1 MYGMVYCLATGEVR
15 DNWAS
20 MHLPGQ
26 RSKAKRYL
34 SDQAMNKQMPEYCD
48 YRDAKIL
55 ISSWNI
61 DANKPEKFDQRDE
74 QKIREWLTSM
84 RDPDII
90 AVGIQEIVDLESK
103 KQTAS
108 KNG

>member
-1 MYGMVYCLATGEVR
+1 MFWLFY
-15 DNWAS
+15 
-20 MHLPGQ
+20 P
-26 RSKAKRYL
+26 
-34 SDQAMNKQMPEYCD
+34 DQAMNKRMKEYCD

-61 DANKPEKFDQRDE
+61 DANKPEKFDAQDE
-74 QKIREWLTSM
+74 QRIREWLTSL

-90 AVGIQEIVDLESK
+90 VVGIQEIVDLESK

-108 KNG
+108 KLMICVWSNHI

>member
-1 MYGMVYCLATGEVR
+1 M
-15 DNWAS
+15 N
-20 MHLPGQ
+20 Q
-26 RSKAKRYL
+26 RMK
-34 SDQAMNKQMPEYCD
+34 EYCD

-61 DANKPEKFDQRDE
+61 DANKPEKFDAQDE
-74 QKIREWLTSM
+74 QRIREWLTSL

-90 AVGIQEIVDLESK
+90 VVGIQEIVDLESK

-108 KNG
+108 KWVICVWSNHIILFYYYPPLPLRRLS

>member
-1 MYGMVYCLATGEVR
+1 
-15 DNWAS
+15 
-20 MHLPGQ
+20 
-26 RSKAKRYL
+26 
-34 SDQAMNKQMPEYCD
+34 MNKRMKEYCD

-61 DANKPEKFDQRDE
+61 DANKPEKFDAQDE
-74 QKIREWLTSM
+74 QKIREWLTSL

-90 AVGIQEIVDLESK
+90 VVGIQEIVDLESK

-108 KNG
+108 ELTATPYA